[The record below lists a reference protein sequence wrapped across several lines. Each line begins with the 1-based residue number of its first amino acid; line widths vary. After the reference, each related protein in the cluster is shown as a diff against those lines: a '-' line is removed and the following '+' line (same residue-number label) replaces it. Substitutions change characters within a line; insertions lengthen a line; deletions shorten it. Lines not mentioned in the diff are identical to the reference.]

1 MNIIYSQTAA
11 QLCVIHQIRHSIMYV
26 ASKHHKAFMSDLK
39 LVYKAASRDAAID
52 ALDELE

>member
-1 MNIIYSQTAA
+1 
-11 QLCVIHQIRHSIMYV
+11 MYV